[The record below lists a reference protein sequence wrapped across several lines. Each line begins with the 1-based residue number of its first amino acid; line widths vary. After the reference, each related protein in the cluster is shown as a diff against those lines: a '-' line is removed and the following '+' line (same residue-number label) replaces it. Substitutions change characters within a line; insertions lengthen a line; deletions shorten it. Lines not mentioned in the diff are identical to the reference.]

1 MHMRFLLL
9 ILLIGVGLIV
19 GNTVFAQEAIYQPL
33 VDLPRLDADQQS
45 TEEYVNALYLL
56 SITVAAFLAFVK
68 ILYGGIK
75 WMFSD
80 VVTSKESAKN
90 DIKGALF
97 GLLIVVSAV
106 LILNTINTDLTNL
119 NIFGDAPSIA
129 QTQADQED
137 QGEEAPLVDA
147 EIGDSIVTTGAS
159 SEEVAHFNETCPGVV
174 NSVND
179 GTTTNTILSCDE
191 EVDEVNSLPF
201 SCSGNTCICSSG
213 TEQSSE
219 CVSRCQVDGPEGATY
234 VNYANEA
241 NGDIRCTYIV
251 EQPAEMC
258 QSIYYGNC
266 LASAFGGSG
275 CSYSSDPSKICRLGT
290 NGVEVHFYGF
300 AE

>member
-1 MHMRFLLL
+1 MRFLLL

-129 QTQADQED
+129 QTQADQEEE
-137 QGEEAPLVDA
+137 GEEAPLVDA
-147 EIGDSIVTTGAS
+147 EIGDSIITTGS
-159 SEEVAHFNETCPGVV
+159 SPEEIAHFNETCPGVINPV
-174 NSVND
+174 LDSGGSV
-179 GTTTNTILSCDE
+179 GFSCDE
-191 EVDEVNSLPF
+191 ATDQVNSLSF
-201 SCSGNTCICSSG
+201 TCTGNTCVCDPGNAG
-213 TEQSSE
+213 TSV
-219 CVSRCQVDGPEGATY
+219 CVSRCRLDGPEGAEY
-234 VNYANEA
+234 ANYANQA
-241 NGDIRCTYIV
+241 DGSILCTYIV
-251 EQPAEMC
+251 EAPATSCADTPYTSCMTNAVGGMGCE
-258 QSIYYGNC
+258 
-266 LASAFGGSG
+266 ASQ
-275 CSYSSDPSKICRLGT
+275 DTDRICRT
-290 NGVEVHFYGF
+290 ESNGPTTYFYGF